1 MKILHIN
8 TFNQTGGAETI
19 AYSLLKSNGENR
31 MLVKESF
38 QSDVQIQTL
47 SKNLIDSFFLFLNKI
62 IWKLGIKKVFKKAF
76 FIEEEFNCTYQK
88 LKKTT
93 AYQQADIIHLHNI
106 HGGYFDLNALIQ
118 IAKEKKIVWTLHDM
132 WPITGGEAH
141 VFENEN
147 YKKGIGA
154 TPYKHIPPISSPIID
169 RRQHYLELKKKIY
182 CSIHKNLCFVPV
194 SNWLE
199 NCLLSSYVYD
209 KKIKEK
215 MIYNGYDDSVFY
227 TIERNKNE
235 LVKILIFSAQNPFKG
250 ESIFEEV
257 LSKITVPFELIV
269 VGKNIFIDGVKT
281 TTLPYIS
288 DRKKLADLFRSI
300 DVLIFPSNAESFGLV
315 PLEAMAC
322 GVCVFASAVGGI
334 PEIIQQDET
343 GFLFNSK
350 EILIKQLNTTLQN
363 INFIHSIGSFAAK
376 TVKNKFTLT
385 NMIQEYNNVY
395 NKLFYK

>member
-154 TPYKHIPPISSPIID
+154 TPYKHIPPISSPLID
-169 RRQHYLELKKKIY
+169 RRQHFLELKKKIY
-182 CSIHKNLCFVPV
+182 YSIHKNLCFVPV

-322 GVCVFASAVGGI
+322 GVCVFASAV
-334 PEIIQQDET
+334 DRK
-343 GFLFNSK
+343 S
-350 EILIKQLNTTLQN
+350 
-363 INFIHSIGSFAAK
+363 
-376 TVKNKFTLT
+376 V
-385 NMIQEYNNVY
+385 V
-395 NKLFYK
+395 